1 MLQVENLIEKF
12 ADGSILPKERAD
24 LKAWVRESD
33 EHKKHFKKRL
43 LIYDQTHSESF
54 DASLALQSFTRH
66 RIQKNKA
73 RKSRF
78 RTFYKYAAVISGL
91 VLVGF
96 MGLHFINEK
105 NSAPVG
111 IDVTTAKTP
120 EKEKHIQILLADG
133 THQKITDKKEQTITN
148 AQGAIVANSK
158 SSMLRFTT
166 TGVKE
171 EKLTFN
177 EINVPYGKK
186 LKIELSDGS
195 VVWLNAGSK
204 FKFPQQFMATEKN
217 RTVYLRGEAFFE
229 VAKDKK
235 HPFIVNTGGIKVAVL
250 GTKFNVSSYA
260 TNTAVATT
268 LVEGSVALS
277 SDAGDGAKIF
287 LNPREQAQF
296 DAKSHAFS
304 KKVVDTE
311 IYTAW
316 IQDKFIISNLS
327 FTEIL
332 RRLERMHDVEISN
345 NANDLNKELFKGEFA
360 DVDIKTILTTMTMSV
375 PFNFKIEGRKITIT
389 DK

>member
-1 MLQVENLIEKF
+1 MLQMEDLIEKF
-12 ADGSILPKERAD
+12 ANGSILPKERVE
-24 LKAWVRESD
+24 LKAWIRESD
-33 EHKKHFKKRL
+33 EHKEHFKKRL
-43 LIYDQTHSESF
+43 LIYDQTYSESF

-78 RTFYKYAAVISGL
+78 LTFYKYAAVFSGL
-91 VLVGF
+91 LLVGF
-96 MGLHFINEK
+96 MGLHFISEK
-105 NSAPVG
+105 NSAPVKPD
-111 IDVTTAKTP
+111 IITAQTP
-120 EKEKHIQILLADG
+120 EKEKQIQILLADG
-133 THQKITDKKEQTITN
+133 THKKITDKPEQTIIN
-148 AQGAIVANSK
+148 AQGAVVANSK
-158 SSMLRFTT
+158 SSTLRFTT

-195 VVWLNAGSK
+195 VVWLNAGSN
-204 FKFPQQFMATEKN
+204 FKFPQQFISTEKN
-217 RTVYLRGEAFFE
+217 RIVYLRGEAFFE

-250 GTKFNVSSYA
+250 GTKFNVSSYS
-260 TNTAVATT
+260 TDRTVATT

-277 SDAGDGAKIF
+277 SNAGDGAKIF
-287 LNPREQAQF
+287 LTPSEHARF
-296 DAKSHAFS
+296 DTKFHAFS

-316 IQDKFIISNLS
+316 INDKLIINNLS

-345 NANDLNKELFKGEFA
+345 KANDLDTELFIGEFT
-360 DVDIKTILTTMTMSV
+360 DEDIKTILTTMTMSV

-389 DK
+389 AK